1 MKTVQDIYKYYP
13 CKKKKFSE
21 EINQNDIKI
30 YREVETLSQLQK
42 DLKNLKLKS
51 NNLSSTQNLEIEK
64 LDLRIKNFNCDCEMP
79 EIIDIPIDN
88 QNEFQLA
95 QNFYYDKSKIF
106 DSFPEEDTNDSSDTN
121 SNYDNEISIVTS
133 RSKLKEKLIDNAIKT
148 EKTLNKIF
156 NDLNPQLQ
164 PNCK

>member
-1 MKTVQDIYKYYP
+1 LKTVQDIYKNYP

-21 EINQNDIKI
+21 EINENDLQF

-51 NNLSSTQNLEIEK
+51 NILPLQNYEIEK
-64 LDLRIKNFNCDCEMP
+64 PDLRIKNFICDCEMP
-79 EIIDIPIDN
+79 EINDIPIEN
-88 QNEFQLA
+88 QNYVRTE
-95 QNFYYDKSKIF
+95 QNFYYEKSKIF
-106 DSFPEEDTNDSSDTN
+106 NSYQEEDTNDSSDTN
-121 SNYDNEISIVTS
+121 SNFDHEISILTS
-133 RSKLKEKLIDNAIKT
+133 RTKLKEKLIDNAIKT